1 MKYII
6 AFITLLAWPLVAQQT
21 VSVTVTLSAE
31 QVWALTQDY
40 ADYSADTNNAA
51 MTKLQWF
58 TMNTTN
64 QILRVADRR
73 VQIRKQEMLRTVADR
88 WAALTPEQQTNVV
101 NALPAQ

>member
-6 AFITLLAWPLVAQQT
+6 ALILLAWPLMAQQT
-21 VSVTVTLSAE
+21 VTVTVTLSAE

-40 ADYSADTNNAA
+40 NDYSADTNNPAL
-51 MTKLQWF
+51 TKLQWF
-58 TMNTTN
+58 TANTTN

-88 WAALTPEQQTNVV
+88 WAALIPEQQTNVI
-101 NALPAQ
+101 NSLPAQ